1 MAKAPAK
8 RKPGRPKGS
17 GVKPRPP
24 KPPARPRKSTINR
37 PTTGKGSALP
47 KNADGTAKRGPGRP
61 KGSRDKIASSVKEM
75 IEKSLTKAGG
85 VDYLLQ
91 QSKDNP
97 VAYLSLI
104 KTVVPKTIEAT
115 IDPSDGLTELLKYVA
130 DKGRRIHDK

>member
-1 MAKAPAK
+1 MAKAPLKRRPAK
-8 RKPGRPKGS
+8 GRGS
-17 GVKPRPP
+17 
-24 KPPARPRKSTINR
+24 T
-37 PTTGKGSALP
+37 LP
-47 KNADGTAKRGPGRP
+47 KKADGTAKRGPGRP

-104 KTVVPKTIEAT
+104 KTIVPKNIEAT
-115 IDPSDGLTELLKYVA
+115 IDAGDGLTELLKYVA